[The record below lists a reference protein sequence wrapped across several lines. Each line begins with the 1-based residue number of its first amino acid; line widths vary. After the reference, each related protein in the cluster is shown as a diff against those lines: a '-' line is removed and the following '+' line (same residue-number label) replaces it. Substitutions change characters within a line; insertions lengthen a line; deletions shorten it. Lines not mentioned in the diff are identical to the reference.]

1 MHRDTVAFFY
11 FSLVYPRLIHC
22 AALLLD
28 LDMITLTRF
37 SKFNSNRMLDINTR
51 IFEDFAKMDTIYLE
65 AVEQACYVFCY
76 HARSKDVMSPKL
88 MSACG
93 PGQWSC

>member
-1 MHRDTVAFFY
+1 MIYVTHDSAIFF
-11 FSLVYPRLIHC
+11 P
-22 AALLLD
+22 LD
-28 LDMITLTRF
+28 LTVFKEDKRQ
-37 SKFNSNRMLDINTR
+37 SKFKSVGMVTISTR
-51 IFEDFAKMDTIYLE
+51 IFEDLAQTDAIYLE
-65 AVEQACYVFCY
+65 AVEQACHVFCY